1 MIRRPPISTRT
12 DTLFPYT
19 TPFRSI
25 PAGVRIAFV
34 NLQSGNGSWHSAAD
48 IAVEESPADLPPA
61 TTLADPFRMIPT
73 GGTTGASKGV
83 VHSHGGTLMTIA
95 ANIAEFGIKRGW
107 RTLLIAPLYH
117 GAAMDWAFFPILWR
131 SGTVILPEDK
141 PFNKSE

>member
-1 MIRRPPISTRT
+1 
-12 DTLFPYT
+12 
-19 TPFRSI
+19 
-25 PAGVRIAFV
+25 
-34 NLQSGNGSWHSAAD
+34 
-48 IAVEESPADLPPA
+48 
-61 TTLADPFRMIPT
+61 MIPT

-141 PFNKSE
+141 SFNPKKFLARSEERRVGKECVSTCSSRWSPFL